1 MAADRKPCGGFIAN
15 GLNTDKVQDVQNGK
29 FDVGRQAVARPGDTI
44 QNRKPVLSKAEA
56 SAIEN
61 LKRRLVEG
69 VQVITGEGV
78 LSGSGHLSAR
88 IPGTETFLINPRFAG
103 VLADPKDICTVTL
116 DCKRI
121 AGKGPI
127 PSESPIHAAV
137 YKSRSDVNSVI
148 HCHARYSILVGLLE
162 GGLIPFNREA
172 RIFAD
177 GVPTFHESRGINDF
191 ALAQR
196 MVDNLGPHHAT
207 FLRGHGV
214 VVVGPG
220 VEGTCISAIQLER
233 ACQDQLL
240 MMSIGEVKPMADA
253 GRGRSN
259 ARLENPYRAWPFL
272 LWKHKVKSKAQ
283 IRAGIRTLK
292 EGEHY

>member
-1 MAADRKPCGGFIAN
+1 ME
-15 GLNTDKVQDVQNGK
+15 GL
-29 FDVGRQAVARPGDTI
+29 
-44 QNRKPVLSKAEA
+44 
-56 SAIEN
+56 
-61 LKRRLVEG
+61 
-69 VQVITGEGV
+69 QVITGEGV

-103 VLADPKDICTVTL
+103 VLAEAKDICTVNFEGQ
-116 DCKRI
+116 RI

-127 PSESPIHAAV
+127 PSESLIHAVV
-137 YKSRSDVNSVI
+137 YRSRSDVRSVL

-162 GGLIPFNREA
+162 SGLIPFNREA

-177 GVPTFHESRGINDF
+177 GVPIFPESRGINDE
-191 ALAQR
+191 ALARR
-196 MVDNLGPHHAT
+196 MVDTLGPHYAI
-207 FLRGHGV
+207 FLRGHGA

-220 VEGTCISAIQLER
+220 IEGTCISAIQLEH

-240 MMSIGEVKPMADA
+240 MMSLTTVKPMAEH
-253 GRGRSN
+253 GRARVN

-272 LWKHKVKSKAQ
+272 LYKHKVKSKAR
-283 IRAGIRTLK
+283 IRAEIRTLK

>member
-1 MAADRKPCGGFIAN
+1 
-15 GLNTDKVQDVQNGK
+15 
-29 FDVGRQAVARPGDTI
+29 
-44 QNRKPVLSKAEA
+44 VLRINSAEA
-56 SAIEN
+56 SKIQN

-69 VQVITGEGV
+69 LQVLTGEGV

-88 IPGTETFLINPRFAG
+88 IPGTDTFLINPRFAG
-103 VLADPKDICTVTL
+103 VLADPKDICTVNL
-116 DCKRI
+116 DGKRLS
-121 AGKGPI
+121 GKGPI
-127 PSESPIHAAV
+127 PSETPIHAAA
-137 YKSRSDVNSVI
+137 YRARPDVGSVI

-162 GGLIPFNREA
+162 CGLIPFNREA
-172 RIFAD
+172 RLFAD
-177 GVPTFHESRGINDF
+177 GVPVFHESRGINDF

-196 MVDNLGPHHAT
+196 MVENLGSHYAT
-207 FLRGHGV
+207 FLRGHGI

-220 VEGTCISAIQLER
+220 IEGACISAIQLER

-240 MMSIGEVKPMADA
+240 MTSVTTVKPMADA
-253 GRGRSN
+253 GRGRSQ

>member
-1 MAADRKPCGGFIAN
+1 MPG
-15 GLNTDKVQDVQNGK
+15 KVQASQ
-29 FDVGRQAVARPGDTI
+29 I
-44 QNRKPVLSKAEA
+44 Q
-56 SAIEN
+56 N

-69 VQVITGEGV
+69 LQVITGEGV

-103 VLADPKDICTVTL
+103 VLADVKDICTVDL
-116 DCKRI
+116 AGKRI

-127 PSESPIHAAV
+127 PSEAPIHAAV
-137 YKSRSDVNSVI
+137 YKHRPDIGSVI
-148 HCHARYSILVGLLE
+148 HCHPRYAILVGLLD

-177 GVPTFHESRGINDF
+177 GVPIFNDSRGINSF
-191 ALAQR
+191 ELAER
-196 MVDNLGPHHAT
+196 MVANLGPHYAT

-214 VVVGPG
+214 VVTGPG
-220 VEGTCISAIQLER
+220 IEGACVSAIQLER

-240 MMSIGEVKPMADA
+240 MMSLTEVKPMADA
-253 GRGRSN
+253 GRGRNN

-272 LWKHKVKSKAQ
+272 LYKHKVKSKAQ

>member
-1 MAADRKPCGGFIAN
+1 MI
-15 GLNTDKVQDVQNGK
+15 
-29 FDVGRQAVARPGDTI
+29 I
-44 QNRKPVLSKAEA
+44 QNSKPK
-56 SAIEN
+56 IEN

-69 VQVITGEGV
+69 LQVITGEGV

-103 VLADPKDICTVTL
+103 VLAGPKDICTVNFAG
-116 DCKRI
+116 KRI
-121 AGKGPI
+121 AGEGPI

-137 YKSRSDVNSVI
+137 YKARPDVGSVI

-162 GGLIPFNREA
+162 TGLVPFNREA
-172 RIFAD
+172 RMFAD
-177 GVPTFHESRGINDF
+177 GVPIFHESRGINDF
-191 ALAQR
+191 ALAER
-196 MVDNLGPHHAT
+196 MVENLGSHFAT

-214 VVVGPG
+214 VVAGPG
-220 VEGTCISAIQLER
+220 IEGACISVIQLER

-240 MMSIGEVKPMADA
+240 MMSITTIKPMTDA

-272 LWKHKVKSKAQ
+272 LYKHKVKSKAQ

>member
-1 MAADRKPCGGFIAN
+1 MI
-15 GLNTDKVQDVQNGK
+15 
-29 FDVGRQAVARPGDTI
+29 I
-44 QNRKPVLSKAEA
+44 QNSKPK
-56 SAIEN
+56 IEN

-69 VQVITGEGV
+69 LQVITGEGV

-103 VLADPKDICTVTL
+103 VLAGTKDICTVNFAG
-116 DCKRI
+116 KRI

-137 YKSRSDVNSVI
+137 YKARPDVGSVI

-162 GGLIPFNREA
+162 TGLVPFNREA

-177 GVPTFHESRGINDF
+177 GVPIFHESRGINDF
-191 ALAQR
+191 ALAER
-196 MVDNLGPHHAT
+196 MVDNLGSHFAT

-214 VVVGPG
+214 VVAGPG
-220 VEGTCISAIQLER
+220 IEGACISAIQLER

-240 MMSIGEVKPMADA
+240 MMSITTVKPMTAS
-253 GRGRSN
+253 GRGRNN

-272 LWKHKVKSKAQ
+272 LYKHKVKSKAQ

>member
-1 MAADRKPCGGFIAN
+1 
-15 GLNTDKVQDVQNGK
+15 
-29 FDVGRQAVARPGDTI
+29 
-44 QNRKPVLSKAEA
+44 
-56 SAIEN
+56 
-61 LKRRLVEG
+61 
-69 VQVITGEGV
+69 V

-88 IPGTETFLINPRFAG
+88 IPGTETFFIHPRFAG
-103 VLADPKDICTVTL
+103 VLADTKDICMV
-116 DCKRI
+116 DFSGKRI

-127 PSESPIHAAV
+127 PSETPIHASV
-137 YKSRSDVNSVI
+137 YRQRPDVGSVI

-162 GGLIPFNREA
+162 DGLIPFNREA

-177 GVPTFHESRGINDF
+177 GVPVFHESRGINDF
-191 ALAQR
+191 ALADR
-196 MVDNLGPHHAT
+196 MVANLGPHYAT

-220 VEGTCISAIQLER
+220 IEGACISAIQLER

-240 MMSIGEVKPMADA
+240 MMSISEVKPMADS
-253 GRGRSN
+253 GRGRNN

-272 LWKHKVKSKAQ
+272 LYKHRVKSKAQ
-283 IRAGIRTLK
+283 IRAGIRALK

>member
-1 MAADRKPCGGFIAN
+1 MKKN
-15 GLNTDKVQDVQNGK
+15 
-29 FDVGRQAVARPGDTI
+29 TI
-44 QNRKPVLSKAEA
+44 QD
-56 SAIEN
+56 

-69 VQVITGEGV
+69 LQVLTGEGV

-103 VLADPKDICTVTL
+103 VLAEPKDICMVTFAG
-116 DCKRI
+116 KRI

-127 PSESPIHAAV
+127 PSESLIHSTV
-137 YKSRSDVNSVI
+137 YRYRPDVGSVL
-148 HCHARYSILVGLLE
+148 HCHARYSILLGLLDI
-162 GGLIPFNREA
+162 GLVPFNREA

-177 GVPTFHESRGINDF
+177 GVPIFPDSRGINSEE
-191 ALAQR
+191 LARR
-196 MVDNLGPHHAT
+196 MAETLGSHYAIL
-207 FLRGHGV
+207 LRGHGC

-220 VEGTCISAIQLER
+220 IEGTSISAIQLER

-240 MMSIGEVKPMADA
+240 LMGFTTPKPLPDA
-253 GRGRSN
+253 GRGRVA

-272 LWKHKVKSKAQ
+272 LYKHKVRSKAK
-283 IRAGIRTLK
+283 IRASVRTLK

>member
-1 MAADRKPCGGFIAN
+1 MG
-15 GLNTDKVQDVQNGK
+15 
-29 FDVGRQAVARPGDTI
+29 ARIKNPKSQI
-44 QNRKPVLSKAEA
+44 QNLT
-56 SAIEN
+56 
-61 LKRRLVEG
+61 RRLVEG
-69 VQVITGEGV
+69 IQVITGEGV

-103 VLADPKDICTVTL
+103 VLADAKDICTV
-116 DCKRI
+116 DFAGKRI

-127 PSESPIHAAV
+127 PSETPIHAAV
-137 YKSRSDVNSVI
+137 YRNRPDVGSVI

-177 GVPTFHESRGINDF
+177 GVPIFGDSRGINDF
-191 ALAQR
+191 TLAER
-196 MVDNLGPHHAT
+196 MVANLGPHYAT

-220 VEGTCISAIQLER
+220 IEGACISAIQLER

-240 MMSIGEVKPMADA
+240 MMSISEVKPIADA
-253 GRGRSN
+253 GRGRNN

-272 LWKHKVKSKAQ
+272 LYKHKVKTKAQ
-283 IRAGIRTLK
+283 IRKDIRTLK

>member
-1 MAADRKPCGGFIAN
+1 MY
-15 GLNTDKVQDVQNGK
+15 
-29 FDVGRQAVARPGDTI
+29 DVGPTNGRPAGRRLKI
-44 QNRKPVLSKAEA
+44 KNSYSKKRAA
-56 SAIEN
+56 QGRTVQN

-69 VQVITGEGV
+69 LQVITGEGV

-88 IPGTETFLINPRFAG
+88 IPDTETFLINPRYAG
-103 VLADPKDICTVTL
+103 VLADVKDICTVNF
-116 DCKRI
+116 DGDRI
-121 AGKGPI
+121 PGKGPI

-137 YKSRSDVNSVI
+137 YKSRADVNSVI
-148 HCHARYSILVGLLE
+148 HCHARYSVLVGLLE

-177 GVPTFHESRGINDF
+177 GVPIFPESRGINDF

-196 MVDNLGPHHAT
+196 MVENLASHFAT

-220 VEGTCISAIQLER
+220 IEGTCISAIQLER

-240 MMSIGEVKPMADA
+240 MMSVTSVKPMADA
-253 GRGRSN
+253 HRPRVN

-272 LWKHKVKSKAQ
+272 LYKHGVKSKAK
-283 IRAGIRTLK
+283 IRSGIRTLK

>member
-1 MAADRKPCGGFIAN
+1 MLSKVAAS
-15 GLNTDKVQDVQNGK
+15 
-29 FDVGRQAVARPGDTI
+29 TI
-44 QNRKPVLSKAEA
+44 Q
-56 SAIEN
+56 I

-69 VQVITGEGV
+69 LQVITGEGV

-103 VLADPKDICTVTL
+103 VLADPKDICTV
-116 DCKRI
+116 DFSGKRI

-127 PSESPIHAAV
+127 PSETPIHAAV
-137 YKSRSDVNSVI
+137 YKHRSDIGSVI
-148 HCHARYSILVGLLE
+148 HCHARYSILVGLLD
-162 GGLIPFNREA
+162 GGLVPFNREA

-177 GVPTFHESRGINDF
+177 GVPVLNDSHGINSF
-191 ALAQR
+191 ALAER
-196 MVDNLGPHHAT
+196 MVANLGPHYAT

-220 VEGTCISAIQLER
+220 IEGACISAIQLER

-240 MMSIGEVKPMADA
+240 MMSITEVGPMADA
-253 GRGRSN
+253 GRGRST

>member
-1 MAADRKPCGGFIAN
+1 MK
-15 GLNTDKVQDVQNGK
+15 
-29 FDVGRQAVARPGDTI
+29 I
-44 QNRKPVLSKAEA
+44 QNKNPVLSKTEA

-69 VQVITGEGV
+69 IQVITGEGV

-88 IPGTETFLINPRFAG
+88 IPDTETFLINPRYAG
-103 VLADPKDICTVTL
+103 VLADVKDICTVNF
-116 DCKRI
+116 DGERI

-137 YKSRSDVNSVI
+137 YKSRADVNSVI
-148 HCHARYSILVGLLE
+148 HCHARYSVLVGLLE

-177 GVPTFHESRGINDF
+177 GLPIFNESRGINDF
-191 ALAQR
+191 ALAHR
-196 MVDNLGPHHAT
+196 MVDNLGSHYAT

-220 VEGTCISAIQLER
+220 IEGTCISAIQLER